1 MERSLVERAR
11 AGDRDAFDV
20 LVRQKVDAV
29 YRTAYVILGNA
40 ADAEDATQEAFIA
53 AWRALPS
60 LRDVERFE
68 AWLGRIIRNA
78 CRMALRR
85 EGSRI
90 RPLQLAGHGEPAGP
104 DSTDDVLDAQ
114 AFDRAFDGLPVGQR
128 ALLVAHHLDGTD
140 IAALAGE
147 LHIPAGTVKSRLH
160 AARTALARALEAER

>member
-20 LVRQKVDAV
+20 LVRQMVDAV

-60 LRDVERFE
+60 LRDVDRFE
-68 AWLGRIIRNA
+68 AWLGRIVRNA
-78 CRMALRR
+78 CHTTLRR
-85 EGSRI
+85 ERSRV
-90 RPLQLAGHGEPAGP
+90 RPLQLAGHVEAAGGDP
-104 DSTDDVLDAQ
+104 TDDVVNAE
-114 AFDRAFDGLPVGQR
+114 AFDRAFDALTIEQR

-140 IAALAGE
+140 IATLARE
-147 LHIPAGTVKSRLH
+147 MDIPLGTVKSRLH
-160 AARTALARALEAER
+160 AARTALARAVEAER